1 MIRAAK
7 KSDITAIAAAE
18 KRYIECAWTERQL
31 LDAFE
36 SDMYSFYIDEEDD
49 VLRAY
54 GFIQWIVDEGDVCNI
69 AVDPAFRHT
78 GKATGILK
86 VMEEKA
92 KERNVTRLFLEVSE
106 LNSAAIALYLKNGFR
121 ELYRRANYYGKNA
134 AIVME
139 KTI

>member
-1 MIRAAK
+1 MIRAANK
-7 KSDITAIAAAE
+7 NDISSVAAMESAF
-18 KRYIECAWTERQL
+18 IECAWTERQL
-31 LDAFE
+31 SEAFA
-36 SDMYSFYIDEEDD
+36 SDTYSFFIDEENGA
-49 VLRAY
+49 VGAY
-54 GFIQWIVDEGDVCNI
+54 GFIQWIADEGDVCNI

-106 LNSAAIALYLKNGFR
+106 LNSAAIALYLKNGFS

>member
-1 MIRAAK
+1 MIRAANK
-7 KSDITAIAAAE
+7 NDISSVAAMESAF
-18 KRYIECAWTERQL
+18 IECAWTERQL
-31 LDAFE
+31 LEAFE
-36 SDMYSFYIDEEDD
+36 SDTYSFFIDEENGA
-49 VLRAY
+49 VGAY
-54 GFIQWIVDEGDVCNI
+54 GFIQWIADEGDVCNI

-78 GKATGILK
+78 GKATGILE

>member
-1 MIRAAK
+1 MIRAANK
-7 KSDITAIAAAE
+7 NDISSVAAMESAF
-18 KRYIECAWTERQL
+18 IECAWTERQL
-31 LDAFE
+31 SEAFA
-36 SDMYSFYIDEEDD
+36 SDTYSFFIDEEKRSRRR
-49 VLRAY
+49 VRVY
-54 GFIQWIVDEGDVCNI
+54 SWIADEGDVCNI

>member
-1 MIRAAK
+1 MIRAANK
-7 KSDITAIAAAE
+7 KDVSSVATME
-18 KRYIECAWTERQL
+18 LSFIECAWTEQQL

-36 SDMYSFYIDEEDD
+36 SDMYSFYIDEENG
-49 VLRAY
+49 VVSAY
-54 GFIQWIVDEGDVCNI
+54 GFIQWIADEGDVCNI

>member
-7 KSDITAIAAAE
+7 ISDIVAIAAAE

-36 SDMYSFYIDEEDD
+36 SDMYSFYIDEENG

-54 GFIQWIVDEGDVCNI
+54 GFIQWIADEGDVCNI

>member
-1 MIRAAK
+1 MIRAANK
-7 KSDITAIAAAE
+7 NDISSVAAMESAF
-18 KRYIECAWTERQL
+18 IECAWTERQL
-31 LDAFE
+31 LEAFE
-36 SDMYSFYIDEEDD
+36 SDTYSFFIDEENGA
-49 VLRAY
+49 VGAY
-54 GFIQWIVDEGDVCNI
+54 GFIQWIADEGDVCNI

>member
-1 MIRAAK
+1 MIRAANK
-7 KSDITAIAAAE
+7 NDISSVAAMESAF
-18 KRYIECAWTERQL
+18 IECAWTERQL
-31 LDAFE
+31 SEAFA
-36 SDMYSFYIDEEDD
+36 SDTYSFFIDEENGA
-49 VLRAY
+49 VGAY
-54 GFIQWIVDEGDVCNI
+54 GFIKWIADEGDVCNI

>member
-1 MIRAAK
+1 MESAF
-7 KSDITAIAAAE
+7 
-18 KRYIECAWTERQL
+18 IECAWTERQL
-31 LDAFE
+31 SEAFA
-36 SDMYSFYIDEEDD
+36 SDTYSFFIDEENGA
-49 VLRAY
+49 VGAY
-54 GFIQWIVDEGDVCNI
+54 GFIQWIADEGDVCNI

>member
-1 MIRAAK
+1 MIRAANK
-7 KSDITAIAAAE
+7 NDISSVAAMESAF
-18 KRYIECAWTERQL
+18 IECAWTERQISE
-31 LDAFE
+31 AFE
-36 SDMYSFYIDEEDD
+36 SDTYSFFIDEENGA
-49 VLRAY
+49 VGAY
-54 GFIQWIVDEGDVCNI
+54 GFIQWIADEGDVCNI

-78 GKATGILK
+78 GKAIGILK

>member
-1 MIRAAK
+1 MIRAANK
-7 KSDITAIAAAE
+7 NDISSVAAMESAF
-18 KRYIECAWTERQL
+18 IECAWTERQL
-31 LDAFE
+31 SEAFA
-36 SDMYSFYIDEEDD
+36 SDTYSFFIDEENGA
-49 VLRAY
+49 VGAY
-54 GFIQWIVDEGDVCNI
+54 GFIQWIADEGDVCNI

>member
-1 MIRAAK
+1 MIRAANK
-7 KSDITAIAAAE
+7 NDISSVAAMESAF
-18 KRYIECAWTERQL
+18 IECAWTERQL
-31 LDAFE
+31 SEAFA
-36 SDMYSFYIDEEDD
+36 SDTYSFFIDEENGA
-49 VLRAY
+49 VGAY
-54 GFIQWIVDEGDVCNI
+54 GFIQWIADEGDVCNI

-78 GKATGILK
+78 GKATGRLK

>member
-1 MIRAAK
+1 MIRAANK
-7 KSDITAIAAAE
+7 NDISSVAAMESAF
-18 KRYIECAWTERQL
+18 IECAWTERQL
-31 LDAFE
+31 SEAFA
-36 SDMYSFYIDEEDD
+36 SDTYSFFIDEENGA
-49 VLRAY
+49 VGAY
-54 GFIQWIVDEGDVCNI
+54 GFIQWIADEGDVCNI

-106 LNSAAIALYLKNGFR
+106 LNSAVIALYLKNGFR